1 MVDTPNGAPGH
12 PGNANPPS
20 TARPAGVR
28 GRFRLSPR
36 AERILGI
43 VLSSLLLVFLLLWS
57 RCGLRG
63 CPDVDEL
70 RGYMPEEAS
79 VLLDREG

>member
-12 PGNANPPS
+12 PGNA
-20 TARPAGVR
+20 
-28 GRFRLSPR
+28 
-36 AERILGI
+36 
-43 VLSSLLLVFLLLWS
+43 LLLVFLLLWS

-79 VLLDREG
+79 VLLDREGEEVGKLMQVNRTVRVQ